1 MGRARD
7 THGPAVARSD
17 TGMSFQRAYPQVNPA
32 NGFAVPGGGADP
44 IWSIYRTLRDVA
56 SAFGLKPKVMQTLA
70 ALLSCLKP
78 GKGTI
83 CFASNNELQRR
94 LAGVSDKTIRRHI
107 AELAAAGVLQRHDS
121 PNGKRYSSRDPLSG
135 EVEAYGIDLSPMIQK
150 APLWESALAE
160 LEIEGGRIRHCRTKL
175 LARLARIDAH
185 GDIQI
190 DTDAIR
196 KILRRKSVTCQ
207 DIEGLLDAA
216 EKALG
221 SVENSALPSSKTA
234 ATADPS
240 EQPQMSA
247 SGGQN
252 DRDHS
257 MSETE
262 DKETDCS
269 QPNGATTSTTVGE
282 VLGKLHR
289 ACNDAMRFALE
300 PIGSWQGIHRHAKML
315 APMIGIDQS
324 LIEAARMRLGD
335 DQAALSI
342 IAMVQL
348 QPRVRNMQAYFRS
361 LITGRRS
368 KGFNVVRLLDK
379 LEMSSMC
386 R

>member
-1 MGRARD
+1 
-7 THGPAVARSD
+7 
-17 TGMSFQRAYPQVNPA
+17 MSFQRAYPQVNPA

-44 IWSIYRTLRDVA
+44 IWNIYRTLRDAA

-160 LEIEGGRIRHCRTKL
+160 LDIESGRIRHCRTKL

-221 SVENSALPSSKTA
+221 SVEDSALPSSKTA

-269 QPNGATTSTTVGE
+269 QANGATTSTTVGE

-289 ACNDAMRFALE
+289 ACNDAMQFALE

-368 KGFNVVRLLDK
+368 KGFNVARLLDK

>member
-1 MGRARD
+1 
-7 THGPAVARSD
+7 
-17 TGMSFQRAYPQVNPA
+17 MSFQRTLPQDNPA
-32 NGFAVPGGGADP
+32 NSFVLPGSGADP
-44 IWSIYRTLRDVA
+44 IWNIYRSLRDAA

-78 GKGTI
+78 GKGMI

-94 LAGVSDKTIRRHI
+94 LGGVSDKTIRRHI
-107 AELAAAGVLQRHDS
+107 NELAAAGVLQRHDS

-150 APLWESALAE
+150 APLWEGVLAE
-160 LEIEGGRIRHCRTKL
+160 LEIEAGRIRHCRTKL
-175 LARLARIDAH
+175 LARLARIDTL
-185 GDIQI
+185 GNGEI

-196 KILRRKSVTCQ
+196 KILRRKSVTSQ

-221 SVENSALPSSKTA
+221 SVEGSALPSSETA
-234 ATADPS
+234 GTPNLA

-257 MSETE
+257 MSKTE
-262 DKETDCS
+262 DKETDS
-269 QPNGATTSTTVGE
+269 ARPNSATASGTVGE
-282 VLGKLHR
+282 VLRKLHR
-289 ACNDAMRFALE
+289 ACNDAMQFAIE
-300 PIGSWQGIHRHAKML
+300 PIESWQGIHRHAKML
-315 APMIGIDQS
+315 APMIGIDQG
-324 LIEAARMRLGD
+324 LIKAARTRLGD

-368 KGFNVVRLLDK
+368 EGFNVAYLLDK

-386 R
+386 RKSGLAS